1 MAESLP
7 HLDTF
12 VLAAELGS
20 FTAAARELQPSLTQA
35 AVSQRI
41 ALLEQN
47 LGTKLFNR
55 VHGRVEL
62 TPAGHRLHEIAL
74 KIKLLHD
81 QARNEIAAQA
91 DDLQGDLYLA
101 ASSVPGQYL
110 LPSLI
115 GEFRQNHPKIQVRV
129 KVVDSSAV
137 FDLVERGEDQLGLA
151 GLPCDS
157 PHLEQRIFGKDELLL
172 VMSPRHPLAKQQ
184 TVELEQLKQVSL
196 LLRERGSGSRRC
208 LENALDQA
216 GLSLNTFKIA
226 AEISSNE
233 TLKEMVTRGSE
244 VAFLSRF
251 AVSEDLAQHRLVSV
265 PVRGLNLARD
275 LYVVYD
281 RRRALPAV
289 CRAFLQTLGT

>member
-115 GEFRQNHPKIQVRV
+115 GEFRQNHPKIQ
-129 KVVDSSAV
+129 
-137 FDLVERGEDQLGLA
+137 
-151 GLPCDS
+151 
-157 PHLEQRIFGKDELLL
+157 
-172 VMSPRHPLAKQQ
+172 
-184 TVELEQLKQVSL
+184 
-196 LLRERGSGSRRC
+196 
-208 LENALDQA
+208 
-216 GLSLNTFKIA
+216 
-226 AEISSNE
+226 
-233 TLKEMVTRGSE
+233 
-244 VAFLSRF
+244 
-251 AVSEDLAQHRLVSV
+251 
-265 PVRGLNLARD
+265 
-275 LYVVYD
+275 
-281 RRRALPAV
+281 
-289 CRAFLQTLGT
+289 

>member
-1 MAESLP
+1 
-7 HLDTF
+7 
-12 VLAAELGS
+12 
-20 FTAAARELQPSLTQA
+20 
-35 AVSQRI
+35 
-41 ALLEQN
+41 
-47 LGTKLFNR
+47 
-55 VHGRVEL
+55 
-62 TPAGHRLHEIAL
+62 
-74 KIKLLHD
+74 
-81 QARNEIAAQA
+81 
-91 DDLQGDLYLA
+91 
-101 ASSVPGQYL
+101 
-110 LPSLI
+110 
-115 GEFRQNHPKIQVRV
+115 
-129 KVVDSSAV
+129 